1 MTWGKDWLI
10 VWVNMMPVVQNGAPH
25 PCGVSGLVCVTGG
38 VEGPNQSQT
47 CSPDEHYL
55 HDGRART
62 LDEAIR
68 WHGGEDRFQK
78 DAYMM
83 LTDTEREAV
92 GQFLRSL

>member
-10 VWVNMMPVVQNGAPH
+10 VWVNMMQWFRMAH
-25 PCGVSGLVCVTGG
+25 PPLGYRAWCVTGG

-68 WHGGEDRFQK
+68 WHGGEDDFRCLH
-78 DAYMM
+78 DAY
-83 LTDTEREAV
+83 
-92 GQFLRSL
+92 